1 MHSKGTFRKIV
12 EIPMRTTGAPL
23 IVDLFFILVMNPNI

>member
-1 MHSKGTFRKIV
+1 MHSKGTFRQIV

-23 IVDLFFILVMNPNI
+23 IGDLFLYWL